1 MKCDLLECM
10 MGCVRGMS
18 LLAERSDRCKT
29 QLLDV
34 GRPKTSPTSNWEFT
48 GSVTVVPSGK
58 WTATAKKEQTRLES
72 KVEKQMHR
80 SCDSETHDRT
90 DARLILSSSS
100 VSHGEN
106 SEIIPAELHVTCWN
120 VNKSVAQDDF
130 WQHLESAQAQVL
142 LLQETQHL
150 KTRRWLVCGLGGEAC

>member
-1 MKCDLLECM
+1 M
-10 MGCVRGMS
+10 
-18 LLAERSDRCKT
+18 
-29 QLLDV
+29 
-34 GRPKTSPTSNWEFT
+34 
-48 GSVTVVPSGK
+48 VPSGK
-58 WTATAKKEQTRLES
+58 WNATAKKEQTRLES

-100 VSHGEN
+100 SSVSHGVN
-106 SEIIPAELHVTCWN
+106 SEIFPAELHVTCWN

-142 LLQETQHL
+142 LVQETNI
-150 KTRRWLVCGLGGEAC
+150 

>member
-1 MKCDLLECM
+1 
-10 MGCVRGMS
+10 MS

-34 GRPKTSPTSNWEFT
+34 GRPKTSPTSNWELT

-58 WTATAKKEQTRLES
+58 GNATAKKEQTRLES

-100 VSHGEN
+100 SCSSVSHAVN
-106 SEIIPAELHVTCWN
+106 SEIFPAELHVTCWN

-142 LLQETQHL
+142 LVQETQH
-150 KTRRWLVCGLGGEAC
+150 

>member
-1 MKCDLLECM
+1 
-10 MGCVRGMS
+10 MS

-34 GRPKTSPTSNWEFT
+34 GRPKTSPTSNWELT
-48 GSVTVVPSGK
+48 RCVTVVPSGK
-58 WTATAKKEQTRLES
+58 WNATSQKEQTRLES
-72 KVEKQMHR
+72 TVEKQMHR

-100 VSHGEN
+100 SSSSSVSHGVN
-106 SEIIPAELHVTCWN
+106 SEIFPAELHVTCWN

-142 LLQETQHL
+142 LVQETNI
-150 KTRRWLVCGLGGEAC
+150 